1 MLKIYNTNI
10 FKKEIKLNNNK
21 KNIVAKNL
29 RIALSAG
36 AIIILLNTAPNITYA
51 AESIERMNEQTT

>member
-1 MLKIYNTNI
+1 MLKIYNPNI
-10 FKKEIKLNNNK
+10 LKKEIKLNNNK

-36 AIIILLNTAPNITYA
+36 AIIILLNTVPNITYA
-51 AESIERMNEQTT
+51 AESIEKMN